1 MRIVRSNHLCRN
13 CLKSIHYSI
22 TCVPSSCRKCSR
34 KHKTLLHK
42 DQRKKNV
49 TPHTTSESTK
59 NKARNKPPSDKA
71 ALLTTQD
78 NQQRG
83 NYVLLSTTKVGLT
96 AVNAQS
102 LECQALLDS
111 GSQVNLITERLVK
124 KLVMT
129 TSSGNLSMQ
138 GISNWKQRTQRRI
151 NVQLESRIAG
161 F

>member
-1 MRIVRSNHLCRN
+1 MR
-13 CLKSIHYSI
+13 
-22 TCVPSSCRKCSR
+22 
-34 KHKTLLHK
+34 
-42 DQRKKNV
+42 Q
-49 TPHTTSESTK
+49 
-59 NKARNKPPSDKA
+59 NKACNKPPSDKA